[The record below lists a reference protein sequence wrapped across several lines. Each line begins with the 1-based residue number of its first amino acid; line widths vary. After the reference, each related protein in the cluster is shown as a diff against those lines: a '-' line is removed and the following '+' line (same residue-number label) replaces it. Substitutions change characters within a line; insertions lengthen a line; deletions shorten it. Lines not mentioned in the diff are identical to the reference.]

1 VASLWDDVRRDFPAL
16 ERSVYLNA
24 AAASPIPRPV
34 REAVSGFY
42 REQEEE
48 GDVRW
53 DEWLGRKEETRA
65 AVARFVGAEPSEIA
79 FTPNTS
85 TGINLVVD
93 LLEGTGAVLSDELEF
108 PTVTLPWLHRGIPVH
123 FLPAVEGVVRLE
135 SFAIDQAPRAGTIA
149 VSHVQFS
156 NGCRVDLDA
165 LGAMKHGR
173 HLVVSGS
180 QSVGAFPIDVRRSA
194 IDALATAGHKW
205 LCAGYGAGFV
215 YISRALIER
224 CPPRAI
230 GWLSVEDPYA
240 FDNREYRVVAG
251 ARRSEMG
258 CPSFAGIFA
267 LGAAVAYLEAIGVD
281 VISSRVL
288 ELNALL
294 TDSLER
300 RGFTVLSPGGENRSG
315 ETLVAVKEPGRVA
328 AALRQRGIFV
338 TRKPQGLRVATHFY
352 NNEADIEAFGM
363 ELGEATRSEA

>member
-1 VASLWDDVRRDFPAL
+1 MGGIWDEVRSDFPAL

-34 REAVSGFY
+34 REAVSAFY

-65 AVARFVGAEPSEIA
+65 AVARFIGAEPTEIA

-85 TGINLVVD
+85 TGINLAVD

-108 PTVTLPWLHRGIPVH
+108 PTVTLPWIHRGIPVH

-156 NGCRVDLDA
+156 NGCRLDLDA
-165 LGAMKHGR
+165 LGALKQGR
-173 HLVVSGS
+173 TLVVSGS

-215 YISRALIER
+215 YIGRALLER
-224 CPPRAI
+224 RPPRAI
-230 GWLSVEDPYA
+230 GWLSVENPYA
-240 FDNREYRVVAG
+240 FENREYQVVSG

-267 LGAAVAYLEAIGVD
+267 LGAAVAYLEAIGIEA
-281 VISSRVL
+281 ISRRVL
-288 ELNALL
+288 ELNTVL
-294 TDSLER
+294 THELSR
-300 RGFTVLSPGGENRSG
+300 RGFTVLSPGGEHRSG
-315 ETLVAVKEPGRVA
+315 ETLVAVEDPGRVA
-328 AALRQRGIFV
+328 AALRERGVFV
-338 TRKPQGLRVATHFY
+338 TRKPQGLRIATHFY
-352 NNEADIEAFGM
+352 NSESDLDELLSSLTEAVA
-363 ELGEATRSEA
+363 ARP

>member
-1 VASLWDDVRRDFPAL
+1 
-16 ERSVYLNA
+16 
-24 AAASPIPRPV
+24 
-34 REAVSGFY
+34 
-42 REQEEE
+42 
-48 GDVRW
+48 
-53 DEWLGRKEETRA
+53 
-65 AVARFVGAEPSEIA
+65 VARFIGADPSEIA

-165 LGAMKHGR
+165 LGALKHGR

-215 YISRALIER
+215 YIGRALLER
-224 CPPRAI
+224 HPPRAI
-230 GWLSVEDPYA
+230 GWLSVEEPYA
-240 FDNREYRVVAG
+240 FQNRDYRVVAG

-267 LGAAVAYLEAIGVD
+267 LGAAVAYLEAIGID
-281 VISSRVL
+281 AICRRVL
-288 ELNALL
+288 ELNAVL
-294 TDSLER
+294 TDALER
-300 RGFTVLSPGGENRSG
+300 RGFTVLSPSGEHRSG
-315 ETLVAVKEPGRVA
+315 ETLVAVDEPGRVV
-328 AALRQRGIFV
+328 AALRGKGVFV
-338 TRKPQGLRVATHFY
+338 TKKPQGLRVATHFY
-352 NNEADIEAFGM
+352 NTEADIDALVTGLAEAAG
-363 ELGEATRSEA
+363 SQS